1 MCEGIGATG
10 RGENQKADLGIKEG
24 GEKTALG
31 GGDNYSEFALRA
43 NLNNTKGS
51 FLIGILCRE

>member
-24 GEKTALG
+24 GETALG